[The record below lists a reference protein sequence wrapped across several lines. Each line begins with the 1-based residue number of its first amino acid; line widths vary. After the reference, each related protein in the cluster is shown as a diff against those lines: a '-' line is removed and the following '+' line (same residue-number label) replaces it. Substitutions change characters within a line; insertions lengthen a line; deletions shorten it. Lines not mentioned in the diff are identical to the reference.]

1 MNTMPSYRTRKL
13 SAEQRLEIIDRV
25 REGYT
30 HSHLAL
36 IYGVSRARIGQV
48 ANADEASILEWVRIS
63 KLPKLDPQTNDS
75 PNED

>member
-1 MNTMPSYRTRKL
+1 MPSYRTRKL

-36 IYGVSRARIGQV
+36 IYGGSRARIGQV

>member
-1 MNTMPSYRTRKL
+1 VNTMPSYRTRKL